1 MGVECPG
8 KCWLVIACD
17 GLRWLVLA
25 RPGSFCLVLSRCG
38 SLWLVVARSRL
49 PWLVPACPGQIWRP
63 NSTTLMSW
71 WPSAFWRLSFALAL
85 TESIVS
91 RAASISGKFHQK
103 STTSTGACQNVD
115 FPPLKLHGLCTPVW
129 HVCCVASNKAP
140 RRVTSQANTSSHGS
154 IWLVLACPALSCV
167 VLACPGLFWLVLAF
181 PGSSWL
187 VLACTDKIWRSKC
200 HHSDEVVAKHISGAL
215 ICSGAYGTSRFS
227 SDVDFWEI
235 SPKKYY
241 NQRCLPEH

>member
-1 MGVECPG
+1 MTTTPIPPGQCWLHHGSPWAQDSSHWPQLGSRWTQKSCQQQHWPGGMGVECPG
-8 KCWLVIACD
+8 KCWLVMACD

-154 IWLVLACPALSCV
+154 IWLA
-167 VLACPGLFWLVLAF
+167 LACPGLFWLVLAC

-187 VLACTDKIWRSKC
+187 VLACPGLYRQNLAVQMPPLW
-200 HHSDEVVAKHISGAL
+200 
-215 ICSGAYGTSRFS
+215 
-227 SDVDFWEI
+227 
-235 SPKKYY
+235 
-241 NQRCLPEH
+241 

>member
-1 MGVECPG
+1 MACAGL
-8 KCWLVIACD
+8 CWLA
-17 GLRWLVLA
+17 LA
-25 RPGSFCLVLSRCG
+25 RSV
-38 SLWLVVARSRL
+38 SLRLVVARSRL

-154 IWLVLACPALSCV
+154 IWLVLACPALS
-167 VLACPGLFWLVLAF
+167 
-181 PGSSWL
+181 WL
-187 VLACTDKIWRSKC
+187 VLACSGLSWLFLARPGLSWLVPTKSGGPNATTLMRWWPNTFRGLSFALALT
-200 HHSDEVVAKHISGAL
+200 EPVVSRAMSISGKFHQK
-215 ICSGAYGTSRFS
+215 STRTRGACQNM
-227 SDVDFWEI
+227 DF
-235 SPKKYY
+235 PPLKLHGL
-241 NQRCLPEH
+241 CGFVFFTFFHVF